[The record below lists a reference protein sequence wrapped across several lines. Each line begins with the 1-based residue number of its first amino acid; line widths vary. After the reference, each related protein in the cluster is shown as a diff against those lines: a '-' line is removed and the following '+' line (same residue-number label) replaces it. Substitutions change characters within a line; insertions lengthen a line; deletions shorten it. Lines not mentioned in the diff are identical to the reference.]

1 MSKWKF
7 HNPVKIHFGSGSIN
21 NLSDLIGLRKSLLIT
36 TPGSTKRGTT
46 SLVRDLLGN
55 SLVAV
60 FDEVEPNPT
69 LSSVLAVS
77 KSIRRLVFDNII
89 ALGGGS
95 ALDTAK
101 TFAAVDASGN
111 EGWLADQLN
120 HKFSYPKNF
129 TPKPIIAIP
138 TTAGTGSEVTMW
150 GTIWDMVAKQKHS
163 IEHPLLY
170 PERAILDPDLT
181 ITLPR
186 DETIFSALDAISHAM
201 ESIWNKNHN
210 PISDIFAI
218 EAISIIYDYLPQL
231 INNLADS
238 TLRSY
243 IHRASLLAGLAFSN
257 TKTGLAHSISYPL
270 TTHFGLPHGLA
281 CSLPLV
287 QILKF
292 NAVES
297 ADRIKIMAKA
307 LRADATVES
316 MASEL
321 TKLFERLGLH
331 LNLSYYGIDNSCV
344 ELISDLAYTSE
355 RTDNNISSINR
366 NDIETIVRSLFDEE
380 K

>member
-21 NLSDLIGLRKSLLIT
+21 NLSALIGSRKSLLIT

-77 KSIRRLVFDNII
+77 KNIRRLMFDNII

-111 EGWLADQLN
+111 EGGLADQLN

-170 PERAILDPDLT
+170 PEQAILDPDLT

-231 INNLADS
+231 LD
-238 TLRSY
+238 
-243 IHRASLLAGLAFSN
+243 
-257 TKTGLAHSISYPL
+257 
-270 TTHFGLPHGLA
+270 
-281 CSLPLV
+281 
-287 QILKF
+287 
-292 NAVES
+292 
-297 ADRIKIMAKA
+297 
-307 LRADATVES
+307 
-316 MASEL
+316 
-321 TKLFERLGLH
+321 
-331 LNLSYYGIDNSCV
+331 
-344 ELISDLAYTSE
+344 
-355 RTDNNISSINR
+355 
-366 NDIETIVRSLFDEE
+366 
-380 K
+380 